1 MEAVPMPKPTR
12 PKEGAAP
19 VPEPAGEPKSSSETA
34 AVTLTSAAKRPAKKG
49 MPKGGGS
56 SRGRLVYRPKKVVT
70 KKAEEEE
77 PSATGEPGVADEAP
91 LPKTGAN
98 RGPEHQSRELCRGHR
113 WSQRGSKLNP
123 PDDDDDGLE
132 ITWEEESEE
141 EEVIEEDVPVE
152 LDPRQV
158 IMVEKEE
165 GIVFGGEMWTCRYD
179 VSLQDLM
186 VETRRRALNETM
198 RMVLPDELILNED
211 QLQAGSWL
219 RWLLWMGT

>member
-1 MEAVPMPKPTR
+1 M
-12 PKEGAAP
+12 
-19 VPEPAGEPKSSSETA
+19 
-34 AVTLTSAAKRPAKKG
+34 
-49 MPKGGGS
+49 
-56 SRGRLVYRPKKVVT
+56 
-70 KKAEEEE
+70 
-77 PSATGEPGVADEAP
+77 
-91 LPKTGAN
+91 
-98 RGPEHQSRELCRGHR
+98 
-113 WSQRGSKLNP
+113 
-123 PDDDDDGLE
+123 
-132 ITWEEESEE
+132 
-141 EEVIEEDVPVE
+141 E

-219 RWLLWMGT
+219 R